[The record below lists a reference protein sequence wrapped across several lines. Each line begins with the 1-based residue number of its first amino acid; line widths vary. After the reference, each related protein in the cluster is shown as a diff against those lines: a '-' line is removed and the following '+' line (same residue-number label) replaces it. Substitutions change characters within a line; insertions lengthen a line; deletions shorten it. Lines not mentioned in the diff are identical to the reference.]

1 MYGYI
6 YMTTNLINNKK
17 YIGKHKS
24 NKFDE
29 NYKGSGVAL
38 WRAIKKYGPD
48 NFHTEIVDRCYS
60 EEDINNKEKYWINKF
75 NAIESREFYNMKDGG
90 KGGFPPHAGT
100 KHPLYGRRGKDSPN
114 YGKKHKGHGRTPSIS
129 ESKIGRHWYNDGKM
143 NYFIYDNEV
152 TENLSK
158 GMLPKNYYRSDKL
171 RKNQSEKIS
180 GRICINN
187 SIVERRVNPDELNKY
202 LSNGYVRG
210 RLSRKSNGH
219 RTDS

>member
-6 YMTTNLINNKK
+6 YITTNLINNKK

-24 NKFDE
+24 KIFDE
-29 NYKGSGVAL
+29 KYKGSGILL
-38 WRAIKKYGPD
+38 WKAIKKYKID
-48 NFHTEIVDRCYS
+48 NFSTKIIEECYS
-60 EEDINNKEKYWINKF
+60 EEDLNNKEKYWINKY
-75 NAIESREFYNMKDGG
+75 NAVNSREFYNMKNGG
-90 KGGFPPHAGT
+90 EGGFPPHAGI

-114 YGKKHKGHGRTPSIS
+114 YGKKHKGHGKTPSIS
-129 ESKIGRHWYNDGKM
+129 KSKIGRHWYNDGKH

-152 TENLSK
+152 TENLFK
-158 GMLPKNYYRSDKL
+158 GMLTKNYSRSNEL

-187 SIVERRVNPDELNKY
+187 SKIEKRINPNELEKY
-202 LSNGYVRG
+202 LLNGYTKG